1 MKNNKLKILALIAST
16 SLFTSGCAT
25 TLLENQF
32 PSDPIRTKQT
42 LSKKVFSDEI
52 ISYGLPASPIK
63 HHEYS
68 IAMAGNQYSYLI
80 KPSDPSQKTL
90 FHDFVNQVDTR
101 YLAFTTPKELTG
113 NETEANS
120 AQQMT
125 FQIKDNQIN
134 QTLMFMFIKPTSELK
149 ENELKKM
156 QQFQFQ
162 CEIKNNHSNH
172 KDYLICKQYIHVAL
186 TVAIKAKNTHQLTQ
200 EFRQALIF
208 DFYEVSEKT
217 KINYKKMILTPF
229 YPLTITYDIVSLP
242 VIAGLAYIGIEG
254 PADKAF
260 EGFFKF

>member
-1 MKNNKLKILALIAST
+1 MQNNKLKIIALIIST

-25 TLLENQF
+25 KLLEKQF
-32 PSDPIRTKQT
+32 HSDPIRSKKTV
-42 LSKKVFSDEI
+42 SKKVFYDEI

-63 HHEYS
+63 NHEYS
-68 IAMAGNQYSYLI
+68 IAMAGNKYSYLI
-80 KPSDPSQKTL
+80 EPSNPSQKTL

-125 FQIKDNQIN
+125 FHIQNNQIH

-156 QQFQFQ
+156 QQLQFQ
-162 CEIKNNHSNH
+162 CDIKNNNSDHI
-172 KDYLICKQYIHVAL
+172 DYLICKQYIHVAL
-186 TVAIKAKNTHQLTQ
+186 TVATKAKNTHQLTQ
-200 EFRQALIF
+200 KFRLPLTF
-208 DFYEVSEKT
+208 NFYAVSEKT
-217 KINYKKMILTPF
+217 KINYKKLMLTPF
-229 YPLTITYDIVSLP
+229 YPLTISYDIISLP
-242 VIAGLAYIGIEG
+242 VIAGLAYIGIDG